1 MTLHITFHSE
11 SAKAVTP
18 PKSSTTSIFDDDD
31 FIPQPKKQQSPQKD
45 PKSLLD
51 RVKSIFDE
59 I

>member
-1 MTLHITFHSE
+1 MTFHSE
-11 SAKAVTP
+11 PTKAVTP
-18 PKSSTTSIFDDDD
+18 PKSTTSIFDDDD
-31 FIPQPKKQQSPQKD
+31 FIPKPKKQQSPQRD